1 MLLPGEFKVVERVS
15 AVNVRQS
22 IKDMNKKI
30 VKTNETKVFTV
41 IAIFMMFSI
50 VLLSRLLRLITYIY

>member
-41 IAIFMMFSI
+41 IAIFMMFFLI
-50 VLLSRLLRLITYIY
+50 VLLSILLRVLD

>member
-1 MLLPGEFKVVERVS
+1 MLLPGESKVVEGVS

-30 VKTNETKVFTV
+30 VKTNELKF
-41 IAIFMMFSI
+41 
-50 VLLSRLLRLITYIY
+50 LRL